1 MGFSCFVLGILF
13 LCFGHSEVLF
23 FFCFCFPPF
32 FAFWV
37 LWISMFVLGERNCV
51 CNWVA
56 RYVVYNSV
64 FSVLLWNLKAFALS
78 NQLVELCWFG
88 AIFYFFFFFF
98 VSIIYELS
106 LSLSLWLWGVCGGL
120 LFTWFHCPNG
130 FCFVI
135 PSFSILTA
143 NHTARGLFVPN
154 DFFGFWF
161 SSLLG
166 YSFVF
171 IHLFTTGHSLLPTSA
186 SCPQLLYSLS
196 LSHTVLCFSILQ
208 RGFFHHCLLS
218 LCIYLLVLL
227 LILIGYGGSV
237 IAMFRPL
244 IGLFSLS

>member
-1 MGFSCFVLGILF
+1 MWQITNPQKLQWVGRVRGVFFFLFFFCFWFVMGFSCFVLGILF

-106 LSLSLWLWGVCGGL
+106 LSLSLTMRCVWWIIV
-120 LFTWFHCPNG
+120 HM
-130 FCFVI
+130 V
-135 PSFSILTA
+135 
-143 NHTARGLFVPN
+143 
-154 DFFGFWF
+154 
-161 SSLLG
+161 
-166 YSFVF
+166 
-171 IHLFTTGHSLLPTSA
+171 
-186 SCPQLLYSLS
+186 SLS
-196 LSHTVLCFSILQ
+196 
-208 RGFFHHCLLS
+208 
-218 LCIYLLVLL
+218 
-227 LILIGYGGSV
+227 
-237 IAMFRPL
+237 
-244 IGLFSLS
+244 